1 MMSEA
6 KELMPVVVQD
16 VKNNNV
22 LMLAYMNDESLELTK
37 KTGFMHYWSRSRN
50 AIWKKGETS
59 GNFQKCIELFSD
71 CDNDAML
78 ARVEQTGVACHT
90 GTYSCFY
97 KEPIPAED
105 ILTEL
110 WRVFEERRSG
120 QNPSSYT
127 FKLLSN
133 RNLLLKKIAEESSE
147 IIIAAKDKQRK
158 EIVYE
163 AGDLLYHLMVLLY
176 DEGITMNDIYK
187 ELEGRRKLEPG
198 DATSIRIHR

>member
-22 LMLAYMNDESLELTK
+22 LMLAYMNDESLDLTK

-50 AIWKKGETS
+50 SIWKKGETS

-78 ARVEQTGVACHT
+78 ARVEQKGVACHT

-105 ILTEL
+105 IMTEL

-127 FKLLSN
+127 YKLLSN

-147 IIIAAKDKQRK
+147 VIIAAKDKQRK

-176 DEGITMNDIYK
+176 DEGITMDDIYK
-187 ELEGRRKLEPG
+187 ELEGRRK
-198 DATSIRIHR
+198 

>member
-1 MMSEA
+1 MMNET
-6 KELMPVVVQD
+6 KESMPVVVQD
-16 VKNNNV
+16 IKNNNV
-22 LMLAYMNDESLELTK
+22 LMLAYMNEESIELTK

-71 CDNDAML
+71 CDSDAML

-105 ILTEL
+105 IVTEL

-127 FKLLSN
+127 FRLLSN

-147 IIIAAKDKQRK
+147 VIIAAKDKQKK

-163 AGDLLYHLMVLLY
+163 AGDLLYHMMVLLY
-176 DEGITMNDIYK
+176 DEGITMDDIYK
-187 ELEGRRKLEPG
+187 ELEGRRK
-198 DATSIRIHR
+198 